1 MRLPSLH
8 QQLSSIPVLSTGTKC
23 PGDFTAV
30 DSILHWLSHG
40 VRMPACIFHQGQ
52 ACAFIGKDGRLSDN
66 RRQAEFSTGE
76 SSSEEFRQVSCR
88 FMSGKVLVLDVSW
101 QLRNDPLMG
110 QKSKVELVVAGRQLN
125 ENDITV
131 EAAGVLRASEVQ
143 VIFVVPVVNLV
154 RFQGSGMN
162 ALELRVLQ
170 IPEGTQDLEEG
181 AFADCSS
188 LVEARIPDSVTSIEA
203 SAFQNCRRLV
213 ELQLPGSLR
222 RIRPSA
228 FCGCSGCF
236 EGWGDGEVS
245 IPRAV
250 TSIQSGAFEACSG
263 LRKVQ
268 IPEQVICVGDRAF
281 ANCTSLELL
290 ELKGRTTQVVC
301 SALEGSPAR
310 VESVPVQGPE

>member
-88 FMSGKVLVLDVSW
+88 FMSGK
-101 QLRNDPLMG
+101 
-110 QKSKVELVVAGRQLN
+110 
-125 ENDITV
+125 
-131 EAAGVLRASEVQ
+131 
-143 VIFVVPVVNLV
+143 
-154 RFQGSGMN
+154 
-162 ALELRVLQ
+162 
-170 IPEGTQDLEEG
+170 
-181 AFADCSS
+181 
-188 LVEARIPDSVTSIEA
+188 ARIPDSVTSIEA

-268 IPEQVICVGDRAF
+268 IPEQNDLQTFEIPPRCRLYTMRRDTSDPEESATLHEASSQDWQLSEGPDLTPVMVAHTDR
-281 ANCTSLELL
+281 CLVVLDSKMELHVRQDDGSVQDECL
-290 ELKGRTTQVVC
+290 PEEVVV
-301 SALEGSPAR
+301 SALVEVSLPRPLSGHR
-310 VESVPVQGPE
+310 VAMVACSSAVGVGWKGGPGAPHISSQV